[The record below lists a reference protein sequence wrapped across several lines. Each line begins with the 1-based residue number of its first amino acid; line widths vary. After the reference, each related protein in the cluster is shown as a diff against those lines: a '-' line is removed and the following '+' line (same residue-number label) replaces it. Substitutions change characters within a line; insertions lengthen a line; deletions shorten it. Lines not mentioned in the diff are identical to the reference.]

1 MVQIHMLPEV
11 WSDHLAEFHSFADEV
26 APVKPVTD
34 RTNVLFSKQAEKVRI
49 DLRRALSPIV

>member
-26 APVKPVTD
+26 APVKPVREMTD
-34 RTNVLFSKQAEKVRI
+34 VLFSKRFE
-49 DLRRALSPIV
+49 